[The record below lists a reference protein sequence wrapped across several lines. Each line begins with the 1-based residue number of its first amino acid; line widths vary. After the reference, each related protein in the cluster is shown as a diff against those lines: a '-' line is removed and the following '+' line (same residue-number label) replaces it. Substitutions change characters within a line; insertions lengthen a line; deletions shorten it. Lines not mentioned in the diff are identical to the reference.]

1 MVEKDFKKTTKKNS
15 LAVVVT
21 GDRGNLEELREKI
34 LLWTFERDSR
44 LIYNTIANER
54 LWVIK
59 DSSRTGE
66 AGSNE

>member
-1 MVEKDFKKTTKKNS
+1 MVEKDFKKTKKKKS

-44 LIYNTIANER
+44 LIYNTIADER

-66 AGSNE
+66 VGPYE